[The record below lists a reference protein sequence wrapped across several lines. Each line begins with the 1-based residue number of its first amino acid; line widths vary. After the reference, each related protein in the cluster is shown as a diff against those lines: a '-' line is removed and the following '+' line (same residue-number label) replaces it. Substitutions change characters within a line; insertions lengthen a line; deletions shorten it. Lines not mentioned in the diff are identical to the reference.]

1 MRTPLCRVCQLTGVL
16 CPSCED
22 KYRAGEIT
30 KLDIDVSVALS
41 RLTKNVK
48 ELEDV
53 ELKKVLRVGNEV
65 VLLVGERGRRKLLT
79 HAKGAI
85 SKLEKELGARVR
97 VIEDKP
103 SLREFVEGVFRPV
116 PVATVNR
123 ILLPDG
129 SEEVRVVL
137 ARRARREDVEIASRI
152 LEAAKGLE
160 VRVEVLR

>member
-1 MRTPLCRVCQLTGVL
+1 MKTPLCRVCQLTGVL
-16 CPSCED
+16 CPRCEE
-22 KYRAGEIT
+22 KYRAGEVT
-30 KLDIDVSVALS
+30 KLDIEVSVALS
-41 RLTKNVK
+41 RLTKNIK

-53 ELKKVLRVGNEV
+53 ELKRAIRVGREV
-65 VLLVGERGRRKLLT
+65 ILLVSERGRRKLLT
-79 HAKGAI
+79 HGRGAL
-85 SKLEKELGARVR
+85 SKLEEELKATVR
-97 VIEDKP
+97 IIEDKA
-103 SLREFVEGVFRPV
+103 SLRDFVESVFKPV

-137 ARRARREDVEIASRI
+137 ARRARREDVEVASRI